1 MPALKM
7 RVSLEDELAD
17 IFVNETSLIIPSRG
31 LNDKGIAEERKRV
44 CQGFQM
50 RKLWKKG
57 LFSRPASTVSRLFTT
72 FHRDTSHFS
81 SGNELDSLQEVTKLL
96 GLTPRCMT
104 GHGSNELISVPQNV
118 MLSCP
123 QSRSNREI

>member
-17 IFVNETSLIIPSRG
+17 IFVNETSLNIPSRG

-57 LFSRPASTVSRLFTT
+57 LLSRPASTVSSAVHNIPPRHEPFLIE
-72 FHRDTSHFS
+72 
-81 SGNELDSLQEVTKLL
+81 NELDGLQEVTKLL
-96 GLTPRCMT
+96 GLTPRRMT
-104 GHGSNELISVPQNV
+104 GHVSNELT
-118 MLSCP
+118 
-123 QSRSNREI
+123 